1 MMRNKLLEYKNV
13 AAQFHTI
20 EGVTNTINDIDL
32 TIYEGMSLG
41 IVGESGCGKSVTARL
56 PIRLLPEPS
65 FRVTHGDVIYHR
77 NGKPF
82 EVLKTKRNGKEINK
96 IRGKEISM
104 IFQEP
109 MSSLSPIHTV
119 GSQMIELIMQ
129 HTDMDKKQAKEH
141 AIHMLDRARVPRAR
155 EVYDDYTF
163 QLSGGMR
170 QRVMIA
176 MAVSCSPRLLFADEP
191 TTALDV
197 TVQAQI
203 LSLIKDIQ
211 REQNMALV
219 LITHDL
225 AVVANMV
232 DEIAVFYLGYI
243 VEHGTTDQILKNPK
257 HPYTK
262 ALIESI
268 PTLHTNEPL
277 KPITGSIPDPY
288 SKITGCPFWKRC
300 SQVTDRCRQ
309 EVPPFVTQEDDHKV
323 RCFEA

>member
-1 MMRNKLLEYKNV
+1 MRKKLLEYKNV
-13 AAQFHTI
+13 AAQFNTI
-20 EGVTNTINDIDL
+20 EGTTNTLNDIDL

-41 IVGESGCGKSVTARL
+41 IVGESGCGKSVTARM
-56 PIRLLPEPS
+56 PIRLLPEPM
-65 FRVTHGDVIYHR
+65 FKVTQGEVIYYH
-77 NGKPF
+77 NGEPF
-82 EVLKTKRNGKEINK
+82 DVLAPKQNGDEINK

-119 GSQMIELIMQ
+119 GSQMRELIMQ

-141 AIHMLDRARVPRAR
+141 AIHMLERARVPRPA
-155 EVYDDYTF
+155 EVYNDYTF

-176 MAVSCSPRLLFADEP
+176 MAISCSPRLLYADEP

-197 TVQAQI
+197 TIQAQI
-203 LSLIKDIQ
+203 LGLIKEVQ

-232 DEIAVFYLGYI
+232 DEIAVFYLGYV
-243 VEHGTTDQILKNPK
+243 VEQGSTDQILKNPK
-257 HPYTK
+257 HPYTQ
-262 ALIESI
+262 ALIDSI
-268 PTLHTNEPL
+268 PTLHTTEAL
-277 KPITGSIPDPY
+277 KPIKGSIPDPY
-288 SKITGCPFWKRC
+288 SKITGCPFWMRC
-300 SQVTDRCRQ
+300 DKVTPKCRE
-309 EVPPFVTQEDDHKV
+309 EVPPFVTHENDHKV

>member
-1 MMRNKLLEYKNV
+1 MRNKLLEYKNV

-20 EGVTNTINDIDL
+20 EGVTNTLNDIDL

-41 IVGESGCGKSVTARL
+41 IVGESGCGKSVTSRL
-56 PIRLLPEPS
+56 AIRLLPEPS
-65 FRVTHGDVIYHR
+65 FRVTEGEVIYHR

-82 EVLKTKRNGKEINK
+82 NVVKTKRNGKEINS

-109 MSSLSPIHTV
+109 MSSLSPIHTI
-119 GSQMIELIMQ
+119 GSQMRELIMQ
-129 HTDMDKKQAKEH
+129 HTNMTKEEAKEH
-141 AIHMLDRARVPRAR
+141 AIHMLERARVPRAR
-155 EVYDDYTF
+155 DVYEDYTF

-176 MAVSCSPRLLFADEP
+176 MAISCQPRLLFADEP

-203 LSLIKDIQ
+203 LSLIKDVQ
-211 REQNMALV
+211 AEQNMALV

-225 AVVANMV
+225 VVVANMV
-232 DEIAVFYLGYI
+232 EEIAVFYLGYI
-243 VEHGTTDQILKNPK
+243 VEYGTTDQILKNPK
-257 HPYTK
+257 HPYTR

-268 PTLHTNEPL
+268 PTLHTEEAL
-277 KPITGSIPDPY
+277 KPIKGSVPDPY
-288 SKITGCPFWKRC
+288 SKITGCPFWMRC
-300 SQVTDRCRQ
+300 DKSSEKCRQ
-309 EVPPFVTQEDDHKV
+309 AVPAFVAHQDGHKV

>member
-1 MMRNKLLEYKNV
+1 MRTKILEYKNV

-20 EGVTNTINDIDL
+20 EGQTNTLNDIDL

-41 IVGESGCGKSVTARL
+41 IVGESGCGKSVTSRL
-56 PIRLLPEPS
+56 AIRLLPEPS
-65 FRVTHGDVIYHR
+65 FRVTRGDVIYHR
-77 NGKPF
+77 KDGPF
-82 EVLKTKRNGKEINK
+82 DVLKAKRNGKDINR

-119 GSQMIELIMQ
+119 GSQMRELIMQ
-129 HTDMDKKQAKEH
+129 HTDMDKNEAKAH
-141 AIHMLDRARVPRAR
+141 AIHMLERARVPRASD
-155 EVYDDYTF
+155 VYDDYTF

-176 MAVSCSPRLLFADEP
+176 MAISCSPRLLFADEP

-203 LSLIKDIQ
+203 LGLIKEIQ
-211 REQNMALV
+211 REQNMTLV

-232 DEIAVFYLGYI
+232 EEIAVFYLGYI
-243 VEHGTTDQILKNPK
+243 VEYGRTDDILKNPK

-262 ALIESI
+262 ALIKSI
-268 PTLHTNEPL
+268 PTLHTDEPL
-277 KPITGSIPDPY
+277 KPIRGSIPDPY

-300 SQVTDRCRQ
+300 DQVVEKCLK
-309 EVPPFVTQEDDHKV
+309 EVPPFISHDNDHKV

>member
-1 MMRNKLLEYKNV
+1 MRNKLLEYKNV

-20 EGVTNTINDIDL
+20 EGVTNTLNDIDL

-41 IVGESGCGKSVTARL
+41 IVGESGCGKSVTSRL

-65 FRVTHGDVIYHR
+65 FRVSKGEVTYYKS
-77 NGKPF
+77 GKPF
-82 EVLKTKRNGKEINK
+82 NVLNTKINGKEINS

-109 MSSLSPIHTV
+109 MSSLSPIHTI
-119 GSQMIELIMQ
+119 GSQMRELIMQ
-129 HTDMDKKQAKEH
+129 HTDMNKHQAKEH
-141 AIHMLDRARVPRAR
+141 AIHMLERARVPRAH

-176 MAVSCSPRLLFADEP
+176 MSISCNPRLLFADEP

-203 LSLIKDIQ
+203 LSLIKDVQ

-232 DEIAVFYLGYI
+232 EEIAVFYLGYI
-243 VEHGTTDQILKNPK
+243 VEYGKTDDILKKPQ

-268 PTLHTNEPL
+268 PTLSTNEAL
-277 KPITGSIPDPY
+277 KPIKGSVPDPY
-288 SKITGCPFWKRC
+288 AKVTGCPFWMRC
-300 SQVTDRCRQ
+300 DKATRQCQQ
-309 EVPPFVTQEDDHKV
+309 EVPPFISQENDHKV

>member
-1 MMRNKLLEYKNV
+1 MRNKLLEYRNI

-20 EGVTNTINDIDL
+20 EGVTNTLNDIDL

-41 IVGESGCGKSVTARL
+41 IVGESGCGKSVTSRL
-56 PIRLLPEPS
+56 AIRLLPEPS
-65 FRVTHGDVIYHR
+65 FRVSKGEVTYYK

-82 EVLKTKRNGKEINK
+82 DVLNTKINGKAINS

-109 MSSLSPIHTV
+109 MSSLSPIHTI
-119 GSQMIELIMQ
+119 GSQMRELIMQ
-129 HTDMDKKQAKEH
+129 HTDMDKYQAKQH
-141 AIHMLDRARVPRAR
+141 AIHMLERARVPRAN

-176 MAVSCSPRLLFADEP
+176 MSISCSPRLLFADEP

-203 LSLIKDIQ
+203 LSLIKDVQ

-232 DEIAVFYLGYI
+232 EEIAVFYLGYI
-243 VEHGTTDQILKNPK
+243 VEYGKTDDILKSPK

-268 PTLHTNEPL
+268 PTLSTSEAL
-277 KPITGSIPDPY
+277 KPIKGSVPDPY
-288 SKITGCPFWKRC
+288 AHVTGCPFWMRC
-300 SQVTDRCRQ
+300 DKATQQCQ
-309 EVPPFVTQEDDHKV
+309 QQVPPFVSQEDGHNV